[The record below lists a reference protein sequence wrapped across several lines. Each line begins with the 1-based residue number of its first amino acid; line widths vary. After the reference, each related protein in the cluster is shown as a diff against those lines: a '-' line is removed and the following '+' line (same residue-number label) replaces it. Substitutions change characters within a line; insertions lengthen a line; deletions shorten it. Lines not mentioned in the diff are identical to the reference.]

1 MKVTGIGI
9 PDGSRK
15 CEVRP
20 TVIFY
25 DDGVYTPK
33 NNIYTNDR
41 AVPTAN

>member
-1 MKVTGIGI
+1 MKVTGIGV

-20 TVIFY
+20 TVIY

-33 NNIYTNDR
+33 NNIYI
-41 AVPTAN
+41 